1 MELQLVRVP
10 KNVPDPLNRQ
20 RSSCEKQM
28 SDTMHSHAIEH
39 PGENLSNDIRRR
51 LADVEPRAQRTF
63 TPSLAAIARSAG
75 CYHWTCDGRKLADF
89 TSGVLVANLGH
100 NPVAWWRA
108 VWRYLGLDQLP
119 ATADGFAVASP
130 LTTYNATGEIEVQ
143 ATERLIANLRSQ
155 SGGARCEQV
164 LWAASGSEAVQKA
177 LWAALAW
184 RRKDEP
190 PQSTA
195 DSIILATRFGFHGK
209 KGLAGAT
216 TGSEKDPERD
226 ARVRFISFPREEC
239 IDTAHRAQPLDTT
252 CYEAE
257 LNELWRQHASRIR
270 VLITEPYLGGGGSFH
285 PQPEYLQLLQRFC
298 RAHDIVFILDEIQS
312 GFGRT
317 GPMYAFTHYGL
328 EPDLVCLGKGLGNGM
343 PVAVVAGRADILGSL
358 EFGEGSDTYS
368 GNPLAAAAVLATLD
382 EFESTDVL
390 PRGAALAAVFQ
401 EGLERLT
408 ELPAIA
414 HLRGEGLVWGI
425 EFAPLGNRSAAEV
438 ARAAVAACYL
448 GDDHGRAIHLLG
460 PLAGTVV
467 RIAPPLIMPPDEARE
482 YLDAMHDIVTRLT

>member
-1 MELQLVRVP
+1 MSMP
-10 KNVPDPLNRQ
+10 KNMRDPL
-20 RSSCEKQM
+20 
-28 SDTMHSHAIEH
+28 DHAIKH
-39 PGENLSNDIRRR
+39 PGENLSNDMRRR
-51 LADVEPRAQRTF
+51 LGEVEPRAQRTF
-63 TPSLAAIARSAG
+63 TPSLAAIAHSAG

-108 VWRYLGLDQLP
+108 VWTYLGLEHLP
-119 ATADGFAVASP
+119 PSRDGFVVASP
-130 LTTYNATGEIEVQ
+130 LTTYNATGELEIQ
-143 ATERLIANLRSQ
+143 ATERLIGNLQSQ
-155 SGGARCEQV
+155 PGGKRCEQV

-177 LWAALAW
+177 LWAALAR

-190 PQSTA
+190 PEPTA
-195 DSIILATRFGFHGK
+195 DKNATDKDIADKIILATRFGFHGK

-226 ARVRFISFPREEC
+226 PRVRFISFPREEC
-239 IDTAHRAQPLDTT
+239 IDTARRAEPLDTGR
-252 CYEAE
+252 YEAE
-257 LNELWRQHASRIR
+257 LNEQWRQHGARIR

-298 RAHDIVFILDEIQS
+298 REHDIIFILDEIQS

-317 GPMYAFTHYGL
+317 GPMYAFTRYGI

-343 PVAVVAGRADILGSL
+343 PVAVVAGRTDVLASL
-358 EFGEGSDTYS
+358 DYGEGSDTYS

-390 PRGAALAAVFQ
+390 QRGAALAVVLQ
-401 EGLERLT
+401 EGLERIAR
-408 ELPAIA
+408 LPAVA

-425 EFAPLGNRSAAEV
+425 EFAATGTRSASEV

-448 GDDHGRAIHLLG
+448 GDDRSRAIHLLG

-482 YLDAMHDIVTRLT
+482 YLDAMNAILARIT

>member
-1 MELQLVRVP
+1 MP
-10 KNVPDPLNRQ
+10 KNVPDPLGP
-20 RSSCEKQM
+20 
-28 SDTMHSHAIEH
+28 AIEH
-39 PGENLSNDIRRR
+39 PGENLSNDLRRR
-51 LADVEPRAQRTF
+51 LAEVEPRAQRTF
-63 TPSLAAIARSAG
+63 TPSLAVIARSAG

-108 VWRYLGLDQLP
+108 ILRYLGLDHLP
-119 ATADGFAVASP
+119 ATRDGFAVASP
-130 LTTYNATGEIEVQ
+130 LTTYNATCELEIQ
-143 ATERLIANLRSQ
+143 ATERLIGNLRSQ
-155 SGGARCEQV
+155 PGGTRCEQV

-177 LWAALAW
+177 LWASVAW
-184 RRKDEP
+184 RR
-190 PQSTA
+190 TA
-195 DSIILATRFGFHGK
+195 EAPSAVADKNISEKIILATRYGFHGK

-216 TGSEKDPERD
+216 TGSENDPERD
-226 ARVRFISFPREEC
+226 PRVRFIGFPREEC
-239 IDTAHRAQPLDTT
+239 IDIARRAEPLDTSR
-252 CYEAE
+252 YEAE
-257 LNELWRQHASRIR
+257 LNDLGRQHGSRIR

-298 RAHDIVFILDEIQS
+298 REHDIVFILDEIQS

-317 GPMYAFTHYGL
+317 GPMYAFTHYGV

-343 PVAVVAGRADILGSL
+343 PVAVVAGRADILSAL
-358 EFGEGSDTYS
+358 DYGEGSDTYS

-390 PRGAALAAVFQ
+390 QRGAELALVLQ
-401 EGLERLT
+401 EGLERLARV
-408 ELPAIA
+408 PAVA

-425 EFAPLGNRSAAEV
+425 EFAAMGDRSAAEV

-448 GDDHGRAIHLLG
+448 GDDAGRAIHLLG

-467 RIAPPLIMPPDEARE
+467 RIAPPLVMPPQEARE
-482 YLDAMHDIVTRLT
+482 YLDTMHEILSRLA

>member
-1 MELQLVRVP
+1 M
-10 KNVPDPLNRQ
+10 PDITQ
-20 RSSCEKQM
+20 
-28 SDTMHSHAIEH
+28 SHAIEH
-39 PGENLSNDIRRR
+39 PGEKLSNDVRRR
-51 LADVEPRAQRTF
+51 LAEVEPRSQRTF
-63 TPSLAAIARSAG
+63 TPSLATIARSAG

-108 VWRYLGLDQLP
+108 VWRYLGLEHLP
-119 ATADGFAVASP
+119 ATNDGFAIASP
-130 LTTYNATGEIEVQ
+130 LTTYNATGEIEVK

-155 SGGARCEQV
+155 PGGARCEQV

-177 LWAALAW
+177 LWAAMAW
-184 RRKDEP
+184 RPANEP
-190 PQSTA
+190 PPTPTRSVSEGEGESQRSISLA
-195 DSIILATRFGFHGK
+195 NASGWYDEKIILATRFGFHGK

-239 IDTAHRAQPLDTT
+239 IDTARRAEPLDTT
-252 CYEAE
+252 RYGAE
-257 LNELWRQHASRIR
+257 LNELWRQHGSRIR

-285 PQPEYLQLLQRFC
+285 PQPEYLRLLQRFC
-298 RAHDIVFILDEIQS
+298 REHDIVFILDEIQS

-317 GPMYAFTHYGL
+317 GPMYAFTHYGI

-358 EFGEGSDTYS
+358 AYGEGSDTYS
-368 GNPLAAAAVLATLD
+368 GNPLVAAGVLATLD

-390 PRGAALAAVFQ
+390 QRGAALAAVLQ
-401 EGLERLT
+401 EGLERLAN
-408 ELPAIA
+408 LPAIA

-448 GDDHGRAIHLLG
+448 GDDKGRAIHLLG

-467 RIAPPLIMPPDEARE
+467 RIAPPLIMPPEEARE
-482 YLDAMHDIVTRLT
+482 YLDAMHDIFAQLS

>member
-1 MELQLVRVP
+1 MP
-10 KNVPDPLNRQ
+10 
-20 RSSCEKQM
+20 
-28 SDTMHSHAIEH
+28 DTMQSHAIEH
-39 PGENLSNDIRRR
+39 PGEKQSNEVRRR
-51 LADVEPRAQRTF
+51 LAEVEPRSQRTF

-75 CYHWTCDGRKLADF
+75 CFHWTCDGRKLADF

-100 NPVAWWRA
+100 NPVSWWRA
-108 VWRYLGLDQLP
+108 VWRYLGLDHLP
-119 ATADGFAVASP
+119 ETADGFAIASP

-143 ATERLIANLRSQ
+143 ATERLVANLRSQ
-155 SGGARCEQV
+155 PGGARCDQI

-177 LWAALAW
+177 LWAAMAW
-184 RRKDEP
+184 RRKDESVATLTRSVNEGEGGVQRGAP
-190 PQSTA
+190 LANASGWR
-195 DSIILATRFGFHGK
+195 DERIILATRFGFHGK

-226 ARVRFISFPREEC
+226 DRVRFISFPREEC
-239 IDTAHRAQPLDTT
+239 IDTARRAQPLDTT
-252 CYEAE
+252 RYEAQ
-257 LNELWRQHASRIR
+257 LNEQWRQHGSRIR

-298 RAHDIVFILDEIQS
+298 REHDIVFILDEIQS

-317 GPMYAFTHYGL
+317 GPMYAFTHYGI

-343 PVAVVAGRADILGSL
+343 PVAVVAGRADILGAL
-358 EFGEGSDTYS
+358 AYGEGSDTYS
-368 GNPLAAAAVLATLD
+368 GNPLVAAGVLATLD

-390 PRGAALAAVFQ
+390 QRGAALAVVLQ
-401 EGLERLT
+401 EGIERLAT
-408 ELPAIA
+408 LPAVA

-425 EFAPLGNRSAAEV
+425 EFAPLGNLSAAEV

-467 RIAPPLIMPPDEARE
+467 RIAPPLIMPPEEARE
-482 YLDAMHDIVTRLT
+482 YLDTMYEIFSRLAS